1 MFMLHRVQHKKHA
14 VMSWFFIISVTFFI
28 VMLSAFPWHRHLDAQ
43 WQSFPIHMFL
53 HAVRSLSVLNPSH
66 CFNFPRRR
74 LDSLAICIRLLDV
87 KKSVATIF
95 VYPQNSSS
103 NLKNQNTKNEHYFL
117 SVPLNSNLMEKMNQ
131 YDILPAIQSVL
142 RQFTS
147 HITNAIVFSKP

>member
-14 VMSWFFIISVTFFI
+14 VMSWFLIISVTFLI
-28 VMLSAFPWHRHLDAQ
+28 VMLSAFPWQRHLDAQ
-43 WQSFPIHMFL
+43 WQSSPMHMFL
-53 HAVRSLSVLNPSH
+53 HAVRSLSVFNPSH

-103 NLKNQNTKNEHYFL
+103 NLKNKNTKRMLHVIHVSSFL
-117 SVPLNSNLMEKMNQ
+117 IFHCDGNDEQ
-131 YDILPAIQSVL
+131 YSLLPAIQSLL
-142 RQFTS
+142 R
-147 HITNAIVFSKP
+147 

>member
-1 MFMLHRVQHKKHA
+1 MLQRVQHKKHA
-14 VMSWFFIISVTFFI
+14 VMSWFLIISVTFLI
-28 VMLSAFPWHRHLDAQ
+28 VMLSAFPWQRHFDAQ

-95 VYPQNSSS
+95 VYPQNNSS
-103 NLKNQNTKNEHYFL
+103 NLKNKNTRNEHYIL
-117 SVPLNSNLMEKMNQ
+117 SVPLNVLISHILSHIELISYQPSNPFSAN
-131 YDILPAIQSVL
+131 LPAI
-142 RQFTS
+142 
-147 HITNAIVFSKP
+147 

>member
-1 MFMLHRVQHKKHA
+1 MQKSEFDYLFVPTNFMLQRVQHKKHA
-14 VMSWFFIISVTFFI
+14 VMSWFLIISVTFFI
-28 VMLSAFPWHRHLDAQ
+28 VMLSAFPWQRHLDAQ

-53 HAVRSLSVLNPSH
+53 HAVRSFSVFKPSH

-103 NLKNQNTKNEHYFL
+103 NLKNKNTRRMNTTFYLCFHCGQNDK
-117 SVPLNSNLMEKMNQ
+117 Q
-131 YDILPAIQSVL
+131 YTILPAIQSL
-142 RQFTS
+142 LS
-147 HITNAIVFSKP
+147 